1 MTWRH
6 DEGAYQ
12 QAHRRWE
19 NSLGCWECHEEEGR
33 TESRNGLGTEWSQSE
48 CIGTSYEVSLTTSC
62 MHTYIRTY
70 TYVYLPL
77 YELPTTT
84 FS

>member
-33 TESRNGLGTEWSQSE
+33 TESRNGLGTEWSQPKVNVLE
-48 CIGTSYEVSLTTSC
+48 HR
-62 MHTYIRTY
+62 MK
-70 TYVYLPL
+70 
-77 YELPTTT
+77 
-84 FS
+84 